1 MLLEIAKVET
11 GDIPRNPDVKRFF
24 RSRKINMQWYEA
36 IEGGRYGG
44 AFLRTLHFNGVLGLH
59 STLHVEK
66 TLTAAD
72 NASESRRSQ
81 GGKETLPETRSICKQ
96 HRRFSSTQQ
105 TI

>member
-59 STLHVEK
+59 LYMSKKLC
-66 TLTAAD
+66 L
-72 NASESRRSQ
+72 
-81 GGKETLPETRSICKQ
+81 L
-96 HRRFSSTQQ
+96 Q
-105 TI
+105 TMRA

>member
-1 MLLEIAKVET
+1 MLCQTMLLELRSNAFRDRKVET

-59 STLHVEK
+59 LYMSKKL
-66 TLTAAD
+66 
-72 NASESRRSQ
+72 
-81 GGKETLPETRSICKQ
+81 
-96 HRRFSSTQQ
+96 
-105 TI
+105 